1 MQNNFLFLCLSKVLT
16 NEYEDKYAPSK
27 PTASNPVETDT
38 FTEISPTKRARG
50 KQDKVDKKKK
60 KNDKVGKKPE
70 RKKQGKDSKVAGKK
84 NTKKV
89 LTFPE
94 KEAYPKTTKKPT
106 TAPPKSSLATFLDY
120 FENRRR
126 LLVRDSNHRHAA
138 ESWFEQMAVDTSYS
152 AFMLLHTSSVCV
164 CVCVGFVLTGST

>member
-1 MQNNFLFLCLSKVLT
+1 MNFFSYLSKVLT

-27 PTASNPVETDT
+27 PTVSNPVETDT

-60 KNDKVGKKPE
+60 KNDKVAKKPE
-70 RKKQGKDSKVAGKK
+70 RRKQGKDSKISGKK
-84 NTKKV
+84 NTKKI

-94 KEAYPKTTKKPT
+94 KEAYPKATKKP

-126 LLVRDSNHRHAA
+126 LLVRA
-138 ESWFEQMAVDTSYS
+138 
-152 AFMLLHTSSVCV
+152 
-164 CVCVGFVLTGST
+164 